1 MKIFLENVNLN
12 SSSGPNSF
20 ARKMLPYISDHGC
33 VISNLQ
39 EADIALC
46 FIESTI
52 GKISIPRV
60 QRLDGIYF
68 NTSQDFNLLN
78 SNIKKTFLDSQ
89 GIIFQS
95 NFNKELITKWYGKPD
110 NFTVIHNGADLKSI
124 NNTSTMKNTKY
135 DNIWCCAA
143 SWRPHKR
150 LKENIDYFLQHKGN
164 NDLLIIAGDVPED
177 QKKIDKSIAYFGNL
191 NQTQLYSLYKASK
204 YFLHLAWLDH
214 CPNVV
219 VDARACGC
227 HIICSSA
234 GGTKEIAGPDATIIE
249 ESTTTTVEIQEYE
262 EGITAAAAAD
272 NNINNNQKEKKF
284 NNDVSVL
291 HNSEI
296 INNPMYKNLAAT
308 IQKKSVL

>member
-1 MKIFLENVNLN
+1 MSN
-12 SSSGPNSF
+12 
-20 ARKMLPYISDHGC
+20 YGC
-33 VISNLQ
+33 IISNLQ
-39 EADIALC
+39 EADISLC

-52 GKISIPRV
+52 NKLNIPRA

-68 NTSQDFNLLN
+68 NTSQDFKSLN

-95 NFNKELITKWYGKPD
+95 NFNKELITRWFGTPD
-110 NFTVIHNGADLKSI
+110 ISKVIHNGADLNCI
-124 NNTSTMKNTKY
+124 NNITAMKNTKY
-135 DNIWCCAA
+135 ENIWCCAA

-150 LKENIDYFLQHKGN
+150 LKENINYFLEHKGD
-164 NDLLIIAGDVPED
+164 NDLLIVAGHVPED
-177 QKKIDKSIAYFGNL
+177 QRKMDSSIVYFGDL

-234 GGTKEIAGPDATIIE
+234 GGTQEIAGPNSTIIE
-249 ESTTTTVEIQEYE
+249 EEKWNYIPISLYDPPKMDFTKKKKNKFDTCYDINIVAEEYKQFME
-262 EGITAAAAAD
+262 R
-272 NNINNNQKEKKF
+272 
-284 NNDVSVL
+284 
-291 HNSEI
+291 I
-296 INNPMYKNLAAT
+296 IC
-308 IQKKSVL
+308 Q